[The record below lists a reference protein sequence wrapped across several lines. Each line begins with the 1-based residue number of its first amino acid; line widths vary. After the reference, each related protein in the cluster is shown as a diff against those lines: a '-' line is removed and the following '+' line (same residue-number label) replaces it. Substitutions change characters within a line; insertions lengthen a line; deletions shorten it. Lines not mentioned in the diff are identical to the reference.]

1 MPRDDCFA
9 ALKREGDMGD
19 LIFDPLAIAALIGF
33 ASLLL
38 ISVGIFVWVALKAT
52 KSSNDR

>member
-1 MPRDDCFA
+1 
-9 ALKREGDMGD
+9 MGD